1 MRNPSAF
8 TDLTGIDLPFVG
20 APMAGTSTPQLA
32 AAVSNAG
39 GLGSLGLAGK
49 SVDQVREAVRELK
62 TLTTRPFNLN
72 FFCHAE
78 PHRDPAVE
86 SAWIDYLTPLFDS
99 LDTQPPAELSPS
111 YDSFLGDTAMLQLL
125 LEEKPA
131 VVSFH
136 FGVPDAATINALH
149 DAGILLMASATN
161 PEEERVIEEAGLDAV
176 IAQGIEAGGHRG
188 IFNENGSDE
197 QTPTAAL
204 VEQIASTTQLPVVAA
219 GGIMTREHAEH
230 MFSLGAAAVQAG
242 TALITTPESMAKDS
256 YRDALVQAAQTAQRA
271 GGGAETHLTR
281 VFSGRPARGL
291 STAFMD
297 FAQAPDAPTP
307 PVFPVAYSANKV
319 LSAAAAKSGT
329 PGMAPHWSGAN
340 VHLIQP
346 RPAAEVTRA
355 IGRDR

>member
-1 MRNPSAF
+1 
-8 TDLTGIDLPFVG
+8 
-20 APMAGTSTPQLA
+20 
-32 AAVSNAG
+32 
-39 GLGSLGLAGK
+39 
-49 SVDQVREAVRELK
+49 
-62 TLTTRPFNLN
+62 
-72 FFCHAE
+72 
-78 PHRDPAVE
+78 
-86 SAWIDYLTPLFDS
+86 
-99 LDTQPPAELSPS
+99 
-111 YDSFLGDTAMLQLL
+111 MLQLL

-355 IGRDR
+355 IGQEA

>member
-49 SVDQVREAVRELK
+49 SVDQVRETIRELK

-86 SAWIDYLTPLFDS
+86 SAWINYLAPLFDS

-111 YDSFLGDTAMLQLL
+111 YDSFLGDNSMLQLL
-125 LEEKPA
+125 LDEKPA

-161 PEEERVIEEAGLDAV
+161 PAEARVIEGAGLDAI

-188 IFNENGSDE
+188 IFDENGPDE
-197 QTPTAAL
+197 QTPTADL
-204 VEQIASTTQLPVVAA
+204 VQQIASATHLPVVAA

-230 MFSLGAAAVQAG
+230 MFSLGAAAVQVG
-242 TALITTPESMAKDS
+242 TALITSPESMAKDS